1 MSKNWFPLL
10 CASLL
15 TVYVV
20 IASSSTGT
28 ASGAVTP
35 TTPTEN
41 TTGEIIANTTLRTH
55 EVFRVN
61 MSKFPYRVCSMAQ
74 GTDLLRFEQNIR
86 CDSFKPT
93 KEDFEEGIMV
103 VYKHD
108 IRPYTFKVHM
118 YQKILTFR
126 QSYSFIRENH
136 LLGFSQERLAVP
148 MWEVHYINKLNR
160 CYNSVVRNVAG
171 VTYVNYHRDSYVNET
186 MLLVEDDFSNTHSSR
201 YVTVKELWHKPGSTW
216 LYTTSCNVNC
226 MVTVTTARSKYPYD
240 FFVTSDGTVVDISP
254 FYNGSNN
261 KHFGENRDKFS
272 VRKNYSMIAYY
283 GRDNAPEVA
292 HPLVGFF
299 ERPDVLMS
307 WDIVE
312 EANNTCE
319 YTFWEQSER
328 TIRSEADDTYHYTS
342 SSMTAT
348 FLTSKEELNE
358 SDPSFQCIKDK
369 ANEQLQRIFNTSYN
383 ETYVQSGNVS
393 MYVTTGGLI
402 VFWLPVKE
410 KSIAE
415 MEGLT
420 AEYYKNNTSNS
431 TRRKRSTD
439 SGTES
444 NKTSEEV
451 LKSIVYAQLQYT
463 YDTLRNYIN
472 RALRQI
478 AEAWCKDQRRTLEVF
493 KELSKINPSAMLS
506 AIYDKPIAARFV
518 GDVISLAK
526 CVEVDQNSVKVLRDM
541 RTKESGVCYSRP
553 VVLYTFKNSSHVQY
567 GQLGEYNEIL
577 LGRHRTEACEYP
589 SLKIF
594 IAGNSSYEYV
604 DYLYKRMIPLDSI
617 STVDTMI
624 SLDID
629 PLENTDFKAL
639 ELYSENELR
648 SSNVFDLEDIM
659 REFNTYK
666 QRMIHVEGKVFDKVP
681 GYLRGLDDM
690 MSGLGSAGKA
700 LGVAIGAVGGAVASF
715 VEGVV
720 GFIKNPF
727 GSFTVILFL
736 LAVLG
741 VIYLIYM
748 RQKRA
753 YEKPFEHFFPYVIP
767 PTTVKEAPP
776 SYEQSQYENIKEK
789 AASATKEF
797 SLEEAYQMLLALQKL
812 DQEKRRKAETND
824 EDFASNGEPVG
835 FLDRLRNRRRGGY
848 QKIENEYEV

>member
-10 CASLL
+10 CASVLV
-15 TVYVV
+15 VYVA

-28 ASGAVTP
+28 ASAVTP
-35 TTPTEN
+35 APTEN

-93 KEDFEEGIMV
+93 KEDFDEGIMV
-103 VYKHD
+103 VYKRD
-108 IRPYTFKVHM
+108 IKPYTFKVHI

-148 MWEVHYINKLNR
+148 MWEVSYINRLNR

-171 VTYVNYHRDSYVNET
+171 VTYVNYHKDSYVNET
-186 MLLVEDDFSNTHSSR
+186 MHLIEDDYSNTHSAR

-240 FFVTSDGTVVDISP
+240 FFVTSGGEVVDISP

-261 KHFGENRDKFS
+261 EHFGENRDKFFI
-272 VRKNYSMIAYY
+272 RRNYSMVESY
-283 GRDNAPEVA
+283 GRDNAPLVA
-292 HPLVGFF
+292 HELVAFF
-299 ERPDVLMS
+299 ERPDMLMS
-307 WDIVE
+307 WDIVD

-328 TIRSEADDTYHYTS
+328 TIRSEADETYHFTS
-342 SSMTAT
+342 HSMTAT
-348 FLTSKEELNE
+348 FLTLKKELNE
-358 SDPSFQCIKDK
+358 SDSDFDCIRDE
-369 ANEQLQRIFNTSYN
+369 ANERLEKIFNTTYN
-383 ETYVQSGNVS
+383 ETYVKSGNVS
-393 MYVTTGGLI
+393 VYETSGGLI

-410 KSIAE
+410 KAIWE
-415 MEGLT
+415 MQKLATEH
-420 AEYYKNNTSNS
+420 ANNTNA
-431 TRRKRSTD
+431 TRRRKRSTNAGN
-439 SGTES
+439 ST
-444 NKTSEEV
+444 KEV
-451 LKSIVYAQLQYT
+451 LQSVVYAQLQFT

-478 AEAWCKDQRRTLEVF
+478 AEAWCKDQKRTLEVL

-526 CVEVDQNSVKVLRDM
+526 CVEVDQSSVQVLRDM
-541 RTKESGVCYSRP
+541 HTKEKGLCYSRP
-553 VVLYTFKNSSHVQY
+553 VVLYTFVNSSHVQY
-567 GQLGEYNEIL
+567 GQLGEDNEIL
-577 LGRHRTEACEYP
+577 LGKHRTEACESP

-629 PLENTDFKAL
+629 PLENTDFRAL
-639 ELYSENELR
+639 ELYSRDELR

-666 QRMIHVEGKVFDKVP
+666 QRMVHVEGKVFDNVP

-753 YEKPFEHFFPYVIP
+753 YERPFEHFFPYVVP

-812 DQEKRRKAETND
+812 DQEKRRQAEAD
-824 EDFASNGEPVG
+824 DEEDFASNGQSSG
-835 FLDRLRNRRRGGY
+835 FLDRLRYRRRGGY
-848 QKIENEYEV
+848 QKIQNEYEV